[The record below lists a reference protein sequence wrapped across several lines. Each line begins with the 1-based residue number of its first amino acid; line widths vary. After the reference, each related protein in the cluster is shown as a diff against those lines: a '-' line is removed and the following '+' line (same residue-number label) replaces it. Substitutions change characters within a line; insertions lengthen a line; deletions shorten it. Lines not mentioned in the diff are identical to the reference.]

1 MPWAAGRGDLQ
12 QTKSMQ
18 PTMTVTQE
26 QHVHQADLDQ
36 GQDNLTVRDEV
47 LIPCYTYA
55 KYFLAL
61 RKACPLETLKAPAFL
76 CESCILHPFPFGNK
90 HLHISEQQCY
100 QVPCLFTGV
109 RESRKR
115 CDQDL

>member
-1 MPWAAGRGDLQ
+1 MGCRKRRSATNKIYAANHDR
-12 QTKSMQ
+12 
-18 PTMTVTQE
+18 VTQE

-36 GQDNLTVRDEV
+36 GQDNLTVRDQV

-76 CESCILHPFPFGNK
+76 CESCILRPFPFGNK